1 MSENTCSIHQE
12 YIPIMKIKLKTQSIM
27 LDKKSFC
34 KFSSLTPLSLALQS
48 ILLPLVM
55 IGTASSI
62 KAEEFKPRQL
72 IAQYCRNIEIRTNGK
87 SKTFPTRVSAATCGY
102 RLRFQSDGNLVLIN
116 SSGQVLWATGTEGR
130 GKKLAIQ
137 SDGNIVVYGDSGALW
152 ATNTSGNPGA
162 FFAIQAD
169 GNLVVYR
176 SDGQQAL
183 WASATDGGQF
193 RTRNAAGEWGGGG
206 QPQVQV
212 PQPQRESQ
220 RKVSAFVNFANG
232 QKGITRY
239 DLNGWDYDGQCVT
252 LIARY
257 LQEHYGADRSNLS
270 LDHGRGTAA
279 SIGRQ
284 FPNYFLPLSDPSDPI
299 PGSIISFPQ
308 IGGGYGHVALV
319 VNSQRSGDNLN
330 IQILDSNGDGTGS
343 NSVATLRQLTVNT
356 RSLTAQGYGGSIQ
369 WVNPRD

>member
-1 MSENTCSIHQE
+1 MRNLVNKSLSKLLNLTVLSVAL
-12 YIPIMKIKLKTQSIM
+12 PSVLVPLMIMGT
-27 LDKKSFC
+27 
-34 KFSSLTPLSLALQS
+34 SSVS
-48 ILLPLVM
+48 
-55 IGTASSI
+55 

-72 IAQYCRNIEIRTNGK
+72 IAQSCRNIEIRTNGN
-87 SKTFPTRVSAATCGY
+87 SRTFRRGTRGSTCGY
-102 RLRFQSDGNLVLIN
+102 RFNFQRDGNLVLTN
-116 SSGQVLWATGTEGR
+116 RSGQVLWATGTEGR
-130 GKKLAIQ
+130 GKTLAIQ
-137 SDGNIVVYGDSGALW
+137 GDGNIVIYGDSGALW
-152 ATNTSGNPGA
+152 ATNTDGNPGA
-162 FFAIQAD
+162 FLAIQSD

-176 SDGQQAL
+176 NDGQQAL
-183 WASATDGGQF
+183 WASGTDGGQS

-206 QPQVQV
+206 QSQVQV
-212 PQPQRESQ
+212 SQPSQRESQ
-220 RKVSAFVNFANG
+220 RKVAAFVNFANG
-232 QKGITRY
+232 QRGITRY
-239 DLNGWDYDGQCVT
+239 DLSGWDYDGQCVT
-252 LIARY
+252 LVARY

-279 SIGRQ
+279 SVGRQ

-299 PGSIISFPQ
+299 TGSIISFPQ